1 MRINSTTA
9 YIVNKNTVKQLIE
22 ELLKSGYTL
31 KDDIRF
37 VTKNF
42 GRMID
47 EGYYIPIF
55 PRHPHVQYGS
65 SHSKLSLAEIE
76 IDVIKNE
83 DRVDGVDEVVI
94 YNPRIIL

>member
-22 ELLKSGYTL
+22 ELLKSGYTV

-37 VTKNF
+37 VTNNF
-42 GRMID
+42 GRIIE
-47 EGYYIPIF
+47 EGCYIPIF
-55 PRHPHVQYGS
+55 PRHPHVQYAP

-76 IDVIKNE
+76 MDVIKNDE
-83 DRVDGVDEVVI
+83 RVDEVVI
-94 YNPRIIL
+94 YKPKVIL

>member
-37 VTKNF
+37 VTNNF
-42 GRMID
+42 GRMIE

-55 PRHPHVQYGS
+55 PRHHHVQYAS

-76 IDVIKNE
+76 MDVIKNDE
-83 DRVDGVDEVVI
+83 RVDEVVI
-94 YNPRIIL
+94 YTPRIIL

>member
-1 MRINSTTA
+1 MRIDSTTA

-22 ELLKSGYTL
+22 ELLKSGYTV

-37 VTKNF
+37 VTNNF
-42 GRMID
+42 GRMIE

-55 PRHPHVQYGS
+55 PRHPHVQYAS
-65 SHSKLSLAEIE
+65 SHRKLSLAEIE
-76 IDVIKNE
+76 MDVIKND
-83 DRVDGVDEVVI
+83 DRVDEVVI

>member
-37 VTKNF
+37 VTNNF
-42 GRMID
+42 GRMIE

-55 PRHPHVQYGS
+55 PRHHHVQYAS

-76 IDVIKNE
+76 MDVIKNDE
-83 DRVDGVDEVVI
+83 RVDEVVI

>member
-1 MRINSTTA
+1 MRINNTTV
-9 YIVNKNTVKQLIE
+9 YIVNKNTVKQLID

-31 KDDIRF
+31 KDDIRL

-42 GRMID
+42 GRMIE

-55 PRHPHVQYGS
+55 PEHPHVQYAS

-76 IDVIKNE
+76 IDVIKN
-83 DRVDGVDEVVI
+83 DDMVDEVVI

>member
-37 VTKNF
+37 VTNNF

-47 EGYYIPIF
+47 KGYYIPIF
-55 PRHPHVQYGS
+55 PRHPLFNTGHLTVNLVWQ
-65 SHSKLSLAEIE
+65 
-76 IDVIKNE
+76 
-83 DRVDGVDEVVI
+83 R
-94 YNPRIIL
+94 

>member
-22 ELLKSGYTL
+22 ELLKSGYTV

-37 VTKNF
+37 VTNNF
-42 GRMID
+42 GRMIE

-55 PRHPHVQYGS
+55 PRHPHVQYAS
-65 SHSKLSLAEIE
+65 SHRKLSLAEIE
-76 IDVIKNE
+76 MDVIKND
-83 DRVDGVDEVVI
+83 DRVDEVVI